1 MSFNIQEALSAVG
14 ELLDAKGEREAVVI
28 VGGASLILLDLAT
41 RTTDDVDVIAM
52 AKRDELSGTF
62 SLSPPPSPLPEALHS
77 SIATVARDF
86 GLPTDW
92 MNVEISAQWSQG
104 LPPGLPDDITWRTY
118 SGLDVGLVG
127 RTTLIALKLFASVD
141 RGPESV
147 HFQDLL
153 LLAPTE
159 NELRDAGAWV
169 ETQDA
174 SPEFRQMIE
183 QVIHHALR
191 QQH

>member
-1 MSFNIQEALSAVG
+1 M
-14 ELLDAKGEREAVVI
+14 
-28 VGGASLILLDLAT
+28 VGGASLILLGLAT

-52 AKRDELSGTF
+52 AKRDESSGAVF
-62 SLSPPPSPLPEALHS
+62 LSPPPSPLPDALRS
-77 SIATVARDF
+77 AIATVARDF
-86 GLPTDW
+86 GLPADW

-118 SGLDVGLVG
+118 SGLDVGLAG

-141 RGPESV
+141 QGPESV

-153 LLAPTE
+153 LLTP
-159 NELRDAGAWV
+159 NEKELLDAGAWV

-174 SPEFRQMIE
+174 APEFRQMTE
-183 QVIHHALR
+183 QVIRHALR
-191 QQH
+191 QQR